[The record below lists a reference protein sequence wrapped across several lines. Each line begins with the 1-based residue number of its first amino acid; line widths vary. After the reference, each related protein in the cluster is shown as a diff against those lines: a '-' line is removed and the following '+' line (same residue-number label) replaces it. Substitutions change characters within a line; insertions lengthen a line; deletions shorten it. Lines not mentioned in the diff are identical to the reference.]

1 MHTIKL
7 KIAKT
12 ALKDGRTPGNITLP
26 DIKLHYRDTVIKY
39 KRVIKILSWHFM
51 QAGKQRIKFKT

>member
-12 ALKDGRTPGNITLP
+12 VLKDGRTPGNITLP
-26 DIKLHYRDTVIKY
+26 DTKLHYRDTVIK
-39 KRVIKILSWHFM
+39 KQESNKNTLVAFHAGRKTKNKI
-51 QAGKQRIKFKT
+51 